1 MKIWVL
7 FPAWGCYE
15 DTGGRKAGALPIWG
29 SLPWGGG
36 AGGAVADGLAGEGCP
51 QQAGTEPSTHRRWAW
66 GMGGGGLDLFSIS
79 ASVEHLLQIR
89 VQEHPCG
96 VQLFSDGTELWK
108 GRIHF
113 LKVFSGT
120 IVGLWKQPDAT
131 SFVPWSWHFRGVSK
145 RHPCVCV
152 LACVTPLPPGT
163 YVHMH
168 THAQVCTQCSSWEVK
183 KEGVKIEH

>member
-1 MKIWVL
+1 MKIQEVGKPEPCPYGAHCHGEEGLGVL
-7 FPAWGCYE
+7 WQTAWQE
-15 DTGGRKAGALPIWG
+15 R
-29 SLPWGGG
+29 
-36 AGGAVADGLAGEGCP
+36 AVP
-51 QQAGTEPSTHRRWAW
+51 SRPGTEPSTHRRWAW

-168 THAQVCTQCSSWEVK
+168 TCTHTHRCAHNVVLGK
-183 KEGVKIEH
+183 